1 MASPFFGKNSEL
13 CLAMLLFLVSRNL
26 NLSAR
31 SRTSPRGPRLT
42 QHVVTRV
49 AGQIDLEAKNHCRAT
64 SWYYQGQRC
73 ASSVCRASFSPAVQQ
88 HRPPPSQPRISTVR
102 CISPASSTAVAVQ
115 PLLPRKSPACRA
127 VAPPA
132 ALKPRLPRRSHVLF
146 HCYAGPSDPPPAA
159 ATTTGPGRRRRYC
172 RRRPRP
178 GSRSGQRPRR
188 RRRRLRLPARVGGA
202 GRPAP
207 TGAQWGRRVP

>member
-31 SRTSPRGPRLT
+31 SRTSPRGPRFT

-73 ASSVCRASFSPAVQQ
+73 ASSVCRAAFPPAVQQ
-88 HRPPPSQPRISTVR
+88 HRPPPSPPRISTVC
-102 CISPASSTAVAVQ
+102 CIKRGQQHGSPARRAKGPPAAPQ
-115 PLLPRKSPACRA
+115 LRPQRKSPVCRA
-127 VAPPA
+127 EVPSTAPRPPGASPA
-132 ALKPRLPRRSHVLF
+132 AQLPCPHAAQQPRTPRRSTVRCAEAAQQF
-146 HCYAGPSDPPPAA
+146 HP
-159 ATTTGPGRRRRYC
+159 
-172 RRRPRP
+172 
-178 GSRSGQRPRR
+178 PRR
-188 RRRRLRLPARVGGA
+188 RRGPPCGHGRCRPGG
-202 GRPAP
+202 GR
-207 TGAQWGRRVP
+207 

>member
-1 MASPFFGKNSEL
+1 MASPFFGKNFEL
-13 CLAMLLFLVSRNL
+13 CLAMLLFLVSHNL

-88 HRPPPSQPRISTVR
+88 HRPPPSPPRISTVR
-102 CISPASSTAVAVQ
+102 CISPVSSTAAPPAAQKARPPRRSSARSAKAPSTAPKSRLIQLLCGLPIPPLPPPPPPARAAAVAVATAVAV
-115 PLLPRKSPACRA
+115 PARA
-127 VAPPA
+127 VAA
-132 ALKPRLPRRSHVLF
+132 DS
-146 HCYAGPSDPPPAA
+146 
-159 ATTTGPGRRRRYC
+159 GPGGEGEGC
-172 RRRPRP
+172 
-178 GSRSGQRPRR
+178 
-188 RRRRLRLPARVGGA
+188 V
-202 GRPAP
+202 
-207 TGAQWGRRVP
+207 